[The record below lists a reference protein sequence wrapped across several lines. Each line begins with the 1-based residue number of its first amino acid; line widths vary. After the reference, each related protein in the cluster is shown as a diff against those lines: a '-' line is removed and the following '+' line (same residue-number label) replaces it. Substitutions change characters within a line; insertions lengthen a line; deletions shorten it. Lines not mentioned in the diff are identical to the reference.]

1 MGQIKSQN
9 DNIQNMTADKQSPLE
24 IILNAPGL
32 LHISENIFNNL
43 DYKDLEVCRNIN
55 RSSQQI
61 LDNPM
66 FWLRK
71 FGQLSKKNKK
81 DWIKV
86 IQSVKNSSKKKKAI
100 ISYLQWNLKKEV
112 EDFPCYTSPAVQ
124 DIFREKIWKSCQKQ
138 SSSKRGLLSSSFAN
152 FLPSFKGVCNFYEKH
167 LKHEDTEIVKVLAP
181 LTENPNAPNENGVT
195 PIHRAAYHGYSEIV
209 KILVPL
215 TDNPNAPDVNG
226 RTPIYC
232 AANRGHTE
240 IVKILVPLTY
250 NPNTPDEHGRTPL
263 YWAAY
268 GGHTEIFKILAPL
281 TGTPNSPDDRGKTP
295 LYWATVNR
303 HFEIIE
309 ILRPLIGLQS

>member
-1 MGQIKSQN
+1 MGQIQSQN
-9 DNIQNMTADKQSPLE
+9 DNIQNMAADKISPLE

-55 RSSQQI
+55 QSSQQI

-86 IQSVKNSSKKKKAI
+86 IQSVKNSSKKEKAI

-195 PIHRAAYHGYSEIV
+195 PIHRAAYHGYTEII
-209 KILVPL
+209 KILAPL
-215 TDNPNAPDVNG
+215 TDNPN
-226 RTPIYC
+226 
-232 AANRGHTE
+232 
-240 IVKILVPLTY
+240 
-250 NPNTPDEHGRTPL
+250 
-263 YWAAY
+263 
-268 GGHTEIFKILAPL
+268 
-281 TGTPNSPDDRGKTP
+281 TPNIFGKTP
-295 LYWATVNR
+295 IGSAKNA
-303 HFEIIE
+303 EIRE
-309 ILRPLIGLQS
+309 ILEAFETSKKFKSSTKQF